1 LVVES
6 YPIPARGSDQA
17 NGIGI
22 TAGLGK
28 KGYQGRIIWDYVK
41 QQLKIIGIKMT
52 NSFKQIVDQAG
63 REDRVYLMEHE
74 VKAILEGQ
82 DISTT
87 RSLVARSED
96 EAVNLFRSI
105 RSPVALKILSPDV
118 IHKSDTG
125 GVKLNLRNED
135 QVREAYRQIINSF
148 RDKTVTGI
156 SVQEMA
162 KPGVEV
168 IIGVTLDSTFG
179 PVMMF
184 GLGGVF
190 VEILKDVSFRSI
202 PLSEYDAEDMIEE
215 IKGYA
220 LLKGYRG
227 SAADVPALRD
237 LLLKVSDLVMENPEI
252 KEMDLNPVFI
262 YPQGYKVV
270 DARIILGEPRVK
282 ASRAL
287 PKQDLHD
294 LFYPKSIAVIGASG
308 TRGKLGWNVFTN
320 LVCHNFEGKLY
331 PINPKAEE
339 IHGIKAYP
347 RISDVPEPVDVAII
361 LVSASVTPDVVKEC
375 CNCGIKYIVVESAG
389 FAEMGEEGR
398 RLEQEMKTIADSY
411 GVRLL
416 GPNCSGIINT
426 HCSMVQSIG
435 IVDALSK
442 GSIGLVSQAGVCA
455 AGMLWGLRQIMDFG
469 IVATIGNKLDINETD
484 MLSEVSQD
492 KNINVICMYLES
504 VKGGRR
510 FVDVAKQ
517 VSMTKPVIVLKSG
530 RTEAGKKAVT
540 SHTASLAGNDQVF
553 SGVFRQGGIIRA
565 SDYEHM
571 FNLAKAVSK
580 QPLPERDGVFIITY
594 AGSLGVISAD
604 AVTDNEMRLSDL
616 EPALKERLRGLLPE
630 YVGGLNP
637 VDYTF
642 SMDGETVKKTIEI
655 GVESADVG
663 SFIVVLQAEILGSY
677 VDSLKSID
685 YKGKPIMACV
695 AGKEFAM
702 EDVIKMEKAGIPV
715 YSTPEQCAD
724 AISVMFRHAQR
735 IRSSR

>member
-1 LVVES
+1 
-6 YPIPARGSDQA
+6 
-17 NGIGI
+17 
-22 TAGLGK
+22 
-28 KGYQGRIIWDYVK
+28 
-41 QQLKIIGIKMT
+41 MT
-52 NSFKQIVDQAG
+52 NSFKQVVDQAG

-82 DISTT
+82 EISTT

-125 GVKLNLRNED
+125 GVKLNLQNED

-282 ASRAL
+282 ASCAL

-361 LVSASVTPDVVKEC
+361 LVSASITPDVVKEC

>member
-1 LVVES
+1 
-6 YPIPARGSDQA
+6 
-17 NGIGI
+17 
-22 TAGLGK
+22 
-28 KGYQGRIIWDYVK
+28 
-41 QQLKIIGIKMT
+41 MT
-52 NSFKQIVDQAG
+52 NSFKQVVDQAG

-168 IIGVTLDSTFG
+168 IIGVTLDPTFG

-294 LFYPKSIAVIGASG
+294 LF
-308 TRGKLGWNVFTN
+308 
-320 LVCHNFEGKLY
+320 
-331 PINPKAEE
+331 
-339 IHGIKAYP
+339 
-347 RISDVPEPVDVAII
+347 
-361 LVSASVTPDVVKEC
+361 
-375 CNCGIKYIVVESAG
+375 
-389 FAEMGEEGR
+389 
-398 RLEQEMKTIADSY
+398 
-411 GVRLL
+411 
-416 GPNCSGIINT
+416 
-426 HCSMVQSIG
+426 
-435 IVDALSK
+435 
-442 GSIGLVSQAGVCA
+442 
-455 AGMLWGLRQIMDFG
+455 
-469 IVATIGNKLDINETD
+469 
-484 MLSEVSQD
+484 
-492 KNINVICMYLES
+492 
-504 VKGGRR
+504 
-510 FVDVAKQ
+510 
-517 VSMTKPVIVLKSG
+517 
-530 RTEAGKKAVT
+530 
-540 SHTASLAGNDQVF
+540 
-553 SGVFRQGGIIRA
+553 
-565 SDYEHM
+565 
-571 FNLAKAVSK
+571 
-580 QPLPERDGVFIITY
+580 
-594 AGSLGVISAD
+594 
-604 AVTDNEMRLSDL
+604 
-616 EPALKERLRGLLPE
+616 
-630 YVGGLNP
+630 
-637 VDYTF
+637 
-642 SMDGETVKKTIEI
+642 
-655 GVESADVG
+655 
-663 SFIVVLQAEILGSY
+663 
-677 VDSLKSID
+677 
-685 YKGKPIMACV
+685 
-695 AGKEFAM
+695 
-702 EDVIKMEKAGIPV
+702 
-715 YSTPEQCAD
+715 
-724 AISVMFRHAQR
+724 
-735 IRSSR
+735 

>member
-1 LVVES
+1 
-6 YPIPARGSDQA
+6 
-17 NGIGI
+17 
-22 TAGLGK
+22 
-28 KGYQGRIIWDYVK
+28 
-41 QQLKIIGIKMT
+41 
-52 NSFKQIVDQAG
+52 
-63 REDRVYLMEHE
+63 
-74 VKAILEGQ
+74 
-82 DISTT
+82 
-87 RSLVARSED
+87 
-96 EAVNLFRSI
+96 
-105 RSPVALKILSPDV
+105 
-118 IHKSDTG
+118 
-125 GVKLNLRNED
+125 
-135 QVREAYRQIINSF
+135 
-148 RDKTVTGI
+148 
-156 SVQEMA
+156 MA

-168 IIGVTLDSTFG
+168 IIGVTLDPTFG

>member
-1 LVVES
+1 M
-6 YPIPARGSDQA
+6 SDQA

-168 IIGVTLDSTFG
+168 IIGVTLDPTFG